1 MVSRRRRR
9 GVRTGFPGRPPRAGP
24 LAGCAGF
31 AGMGAPPGLQADCEE
46 LLSRFQETDSV
57 RFEDFSALWR
67 SMKFGT
73 IFWWVFLRSR
83 LSLSPR
89 PRRRGVGSGSP
100 PPSAYPPPP
109 VAAPGKGLA
118 RRQPLESL
126 HLSRVFSAPVTR
138 FPWAIS
144 LASVAYFCGRF
155 PNMDFCLAA
164 LFTPPL
170 MGTAPA

>member
-1 MVSRRRRR
+1 
-9 GVRTGFPGRPPRAGP
+9 
-24 LAGCAGF
+24 
-31 AGMGAPPGLQADCEE
+31 MGAPPGLQADCEE

-100 PPSAYPPPP
+100 PPL
-109 VAAPGKGLA
+109 AAPGKGLA

-126 HLSRVFSAPVTR
+126 HFSRVFSASVTR

-144 LASVAYFCGRF
+144 LASVASFCGLF

-164 LFTPPL
+164 LFNPPL
-170 MGTAPA
+170 IGTAPA